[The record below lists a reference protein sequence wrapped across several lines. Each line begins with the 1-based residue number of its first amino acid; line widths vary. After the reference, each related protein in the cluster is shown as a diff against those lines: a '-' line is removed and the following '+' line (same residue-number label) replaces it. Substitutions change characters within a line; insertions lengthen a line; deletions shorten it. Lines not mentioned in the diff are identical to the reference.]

1 MRALVTQPIAASALA
16 VLQTAGEVTVWPGP
30 YPIPPEALAK
40 ELAQVDGVLTMLTD
54 RVDADL
60 LAGAP
65 NLLAVANMAVGY
77 DNIDVEA
84 ATEAGV
90 WVSHTPDVLT
100 EATAQLTWALILA
113 LTRGLVPAREALLA
127 GQWRYWSPDG
137 FLGRELT
144 GKTLGIVG
152 WGRIGRAVGAKAGA
166 FGMRVVA
173 LGTKAGGDVE
183 RLGPDVFWAAA
194 DVVSLHAPLTPST
207 VGMVGRDQLGRM
219 RPGSYLVNTGR
230 GPLVDEAALLWA
242 LDYGP
247 LAGAALDVFA
257 EEPVDGR
264 HPLVRHPRVLATP
277 HIGSATVETR
287 ERMAMMAAQDLA
299 RVLAGHAPLHP
310 VNHPPSLRRE

>member
-1 MRALVTQPIAASALA
+1 MRALVTQPIAASALEA
-16 VLQTAGEVTVWPGP
+16 LQTVGEVTVWPGP

-60 LAGAP
+60 LARAP

-84 ATEAGV
+84 ATRAGV
-90 WVSHTPDVLT
+90 WVTHTPDVLT

-113 LTRGLVPAREALLA
+113 LTRGLIPAREALLA
-127 GQWRYWSPDG
+127 GEWRYWSPDG

-152 WGRIGRAVGAKAGA
+152 WGRIGRAVGAKAPA

-173 LGTKAGGDVE
+173 LGTKAAGDVE
-183 RLGPDVFWAAA
+183 RLDPDVFWAAA

-219 RPGSYLVNTGR
+219 RPGSYLVNTAR

-264 HPLVRHPRVLATP
+264 RPLVRHPRVLATP

-299 RVLAGHAPLHP
+299 RMLAGDAPLHP
-310 VNHPPSLRRE
+310 VNHPPSLRRA